1 MSKLDQGSLTYISI
15 IHDDLMSLIR
25 DQWRMF
31 TILWVDI
38 VVQICHHICENIEPF
53 G

>member
-1 MSKLDQGSLTYISI
+1 MTKLDQGSFTYISV
-15 IHDDLMSLIR
+15 IHDDLVSLLR

-31 TILWVDI
+31 TILRVDI
-38 VVQICHHICENIEPF
+38 VVQICHHICENIESF